1 MQACAGVHSG
11 YGLSGHLCSPC
22 ALSHA
27 VAIGVET
34 SLFFFCSLFSCTM
47 TPIPHLVCPR
57 PSATHGTWV
66 ANGLSWLFSPQITTG
81 GDDQPAAAFAH
92 FFPHGRICPMAGCMP
107 APPVTLHSHFFPCDK
122 RQRPLHRTG
131 RIPAGLAGPGG
142 PHKSAS
148 CMLGGCSLEGREA
161 FLQAVN
167 FKRDI
172 DNESISRTVSYKVC
186 PGTVSIK

>member
-1 MQACAGVHSG
+1 MPLPS
-11 YGLSGHLCSPC
+11 
-22 ALSHA
+22 ALKL
-27 VAIGVET
+27 
-34 SLFFFCSLFSCTM
+34 LFFFLFLILMYNDAYPTS
-47 TPIPHLVCPR
+47 
-57 PSATHGTWV
+57 
-66 ANGLSWLFSPQITTG
+66 GLSTPFSDARNVGSKWLKLAVQITSR